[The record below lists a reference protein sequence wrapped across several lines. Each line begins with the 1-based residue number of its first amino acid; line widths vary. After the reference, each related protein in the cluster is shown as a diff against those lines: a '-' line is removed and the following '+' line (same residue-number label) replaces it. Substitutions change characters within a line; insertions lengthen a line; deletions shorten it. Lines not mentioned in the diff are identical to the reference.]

1 MAVSSISRQSLIAQL
16 GYLDPSQTD
25 STTGATTDT
34 SAAGSIGA
42 LGGQSSD
49 DGSSSSIS
57 STSISQIASLLSKLS
72 QLEKSDP
79 DGFKE
84 VAGAI
89 AQDFHDAAPQCSDI
103 LQRLSME
110 SLAGQF
116 SNASL
121 SGSLKDFNL
130 GKATSASMRSYAGQ
144 SSLTLLDYLNG
155 NQGSDLTS
163 QISGMMQS
171 NLGKISV

>member
-1 MAVSSISRQSLIAQL
+1 MRLTLRTLLA
-16 GYLDPSQTD
+16 YLDDILDPAQTKE
-25 STTGATTDT
+25 
-34 SAAGSIGA
+34 IGA
-42 LGGQSSD
+42 RISENSVASSLVARIREVTRRRRIASPELSGP
-49 DGSSSSIS
+49 GSSPDPNVVAEYLDN
-57 STSISQIASLLSKLS
+57 T
-72 QLEKSDP
+72 LEP
-79 DGFKE
+79 AA
-84 VAGAI
+84 V
-89 AQDFHDAAPQCSDI
+89 AQDFHDAAPQCTDT

-121 SGSLKDFNL
+121 SGSLKNFNL

-171 NLGKISV
+171 NLGSYLG

>member
-1 MAVSSISRQSLIAQL
+1 MAVSSISRQNLIAQM
-16 GYLDPSQTD
+16 GYLDPNKADGMSGASSSD
-25 STTGATTDT
+25 SIT
-34 SAAGSIGA
+34 A

-49 DGSSSSIS
+49 GSSSSIS
-57 STSISQIASLLSKLS
+57 AASISQIASLLSKLS

-79 DGFKE
+79 EAFKE
-84 VAGAI
+84 VAAGI
-89 AQDFHDAAPQCSDI
+89 AQDFHDAAPQCSDT

-130 GKATSASMRSYAGQ
+130 GKATSSSMRSYSGQ

-155 NQGSDLTS
+155 NQGTDLS
-163 QISGMMQS
+163 GQISGMMRS
-171 NLGKISV
+171 NLGGYVG

>member
-1 MAVSSISRQSLIAQL
+1 MAVSNITRQNLIAQM
-16 GYLDPSQTD
+16 GYLDPSKADGMSGASSSD
-25 STTGATTDT
+25 SVT
-34 SAAGSIGA
+34 A
-42 LGGQSSD
+42 LGSQSSG

-79 DGFKE
+79 DGFKD
-84 VAGAI
+84 VAAAI
-89 AQDFHDAAPQCSDI
+89 AKDFHDAAPQCTDT

-121 SGSLKDFNL
+121 SGSLKNFNL

-155 NQGSDLTS
+155 SQGSDLTS

-171 NLGKISV
+171 NLGGYLG